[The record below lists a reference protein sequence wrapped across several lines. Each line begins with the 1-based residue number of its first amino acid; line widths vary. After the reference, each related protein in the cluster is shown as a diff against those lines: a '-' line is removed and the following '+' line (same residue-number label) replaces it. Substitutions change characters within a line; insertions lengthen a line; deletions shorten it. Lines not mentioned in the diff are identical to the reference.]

1 MFITLLNFFLE
12 ILNHSASDFVNFING
27 DQLLIPSELFAMW
40 ILFTVN
46 ILGLSGVE
54 TNNPSLLL
62 PWLVIYLKGFLFC
75 YLIIFS
81 NYYYGMNIEV
91 TGLIFSALLFNC
103 IWIMIFSTYS
113 EIGQAE
119 MQKSTFEGKNISHSL
134 YNF

>member
-1 MFITLLNFFLE
+1 MTKTNVSHTIKFLFR
-12 ILNHSASDFVNFING
+12 NSNQSASDFVNFING

-62 PWLVIYLKGFLFC
+62 LWLVIYLIGFLLC

-81 NYYYGMNIEV
+81 NYYYEMDIEV
-91 TGLIFSALLFNC
+91 TGLIFSGLLFNC
-103 IWIMIFSTYS
+103 IWILIFSTYTA
-113 EIGQAE
+113 IGQA
-119 MQKSTFEGKNISHSL
+119 QIDIIR
-134 YNF
+134 

>member
-1 MFITLLNFFLE
+1 MNS
-12 ILNHSASDFVNFING
+12 NQSASDFVNFING

-62 PWLVIYLKGFLFC
+62 LWLVIYLIGFLLC

-81 NYYYGMNIEV
+81 NYYYEMDIEV
-91 TGLIFSALLFNC
+91 TGLIFSALLFNSF
-103 IWIMIFSTYS
+103 WILIFSTYS
-113 EIGQAE
+113 AIGQA
-119 MQKSTFEGKNISHSL
+119 QIDIRR
-134 YNF
+134 